1 MLNRILIVGTP
12 RTGST
17 NFAKEISKNRNC
29 IRVGEIFN
37 LQTFKKHLSRQK
49 VDINEWERFK
59 NDQKEL
65 EELEQMAKFQI
76 QMFKKTDNIVAK
88 LFPEHLN
95 NLGNDKVFK
104 YSFELCESAD
114 EIYYT
119 QRLDKKAQTISKSVS
134 LLTKHWNKDRKPFE
148 GELTDFMLTE
158 TFKDI
163 KEETG
168 KVFNI
173 FKKYPGKVINLN
185 EKDNPYPNR
194 YEYKGDWQEPEK
206 LPICKC

>member
-1 MLNRILIVGTP
+1 MNRILIVGTP

-17 NFAKEISKNRNC
+17 NFAEEISNNRNC
-29 IRVGEIFN
+29 NRVGEIFN
-37 LQTFKKHLSRQK
+37 LQTFKKRLSRQK
-49 VDINEWERFK
+49 VDFNEWESFK
-59 NDQKEL
+59 NNHTQL
-65 EELEQMAKFQI
+65 NELEQMAMFQI
-76 QMFKKTDNIVAK
+76 KMFKETDNVVAK

-95 NLGNDKVFK
+95 KLGVDKVFK
-104 YSFELCESAD
+104 YCFELCETAD

-134 LLTKHWNKDRKPFE
+134 LLTKYWNKDRKTFE

-168 KVFNI
+168 KVFSI
-173 FKKYPGKVINLN
+173 FKKYPGQVVNLN
-185 EKDNPYPNR
+185 EYEQPYPNR

-206 LPICKC
+206 LPILK